1 MSEPTP
7 SAERDALL
15 RALAGQLP
23 AVLWTTDRELRFTSS
38 MGAGLVALGLE
49 PNEAVGMSLDEYFG
63 ADGTSHSEPIEAH
76 RAALEGHSRRYQVE
90 WAGRHFDTYTEP
102 FRDEH
107 GEIVGTLGIALD
119 VTDRVEAERGRNQL
133 QTQLRQ
139 QHKLEVVGQLAGG
152 VAHEINNPIQSIMN
166 FAQLIRARAGDD
178 TLREYAEEILGE
190 TQRVASIVRNLQT
203 FARRGDEMALELSLR
218 ELIDRTLSLF
228 GAALRKERIDVVVD
242 VPADLPPVWC
252 HPRGV
257 QQIVTNL
264 LTGARDALNDRYP
277 GGDSRKQLRLVARHV
292 STPDGPR
299 VRLTVSDRG
308 TPIPAVELTRVFEPF
323 TTLTGRDQGSG
334 LGLSTAYDLA
344 SEIGASLEVEQS
356 SDEGTAFH
364 LELPLADG
372 AGA

>member
-23 AVLWTTDRELRFTSS
+23 AVLWTTDRDLRFTSS
-38 MGAGLVALGLE
+38 MGAGLAALGLE
-49 PNEAVGMSLDEYFG
+49 PNEVVGVSLRDYFRTG
-63 ADGTSHSEPIEAH
+63 DGTPSEPIEAH
-76 RAALEGHSRRYQVE
+76 VAALRGESRRYQVE

-102 FRDEH
+102 FRDER

-133 QTQLRQ
+133 QAQLRQ

-166 FAQLIRARAGDD
+166 FAQLIRARAGDE

-203 FARRGDEMALELSLR
+203 FARRGDETAHELGLR

-228 GAALRKERIDVVVD
+228 GAALRKERIDLVVD
-242 VPADLPPVWC
+242 VADDLPPVWC
-252 HPRGV
+252 HPRGM

-264 LTGARDALNDRYP
+264 LTGARDALNDRFP
-277 GGDSRKQLRLVARHV
+277 GGDPLKQLRLVARRV
-292 STPDGPR
+292 TTPDGPR
-299 VRLTVSDRG
+299 VRLTVSDLG
-308 TPIPAVELTRVFEPF
+308 TPIPAHELQRVFEPF

-334 LGLSTAYDLA
+334 LGLSTAHDLA
-344 SEIGASLEVEQS
+344 AELGATLEVEQS
-356 SDEGTAFH
+356 EDSGTSFH
-364 LELPLADG
+364 LDLQLADVADG
-372 AGA
+372 